1 VHPAPEQLVDSPLF
15 ASLTDEQLRAVASL
29 MDVVTQPAGTTLVGE
44 GAPGFSVFVLLD
56 GTAEA
61 TAEDLPL
68 SVLRAGDY
76 FGEIALLNAARR
88 TATVT
93 ATSPVT
99 LAVMYG
105 SDFRVFERDFPN
117 AAQQMKETT
126 ARRLER
132 SGSPE

>member
-1 VHPAPEQLVDSPLF
+1 MHPAPEQLVDSPLF

-29 MDVVTQPAGTTLVGE
+29 MDIVTQPAGTTLVGE

-68 SVLRAGDY
+68 SMLRAGDY

>member
-1 VHPAPEQLVDSPLF
+1 VHPAPEQLVGSPLF

-56 GTAEA
+56 GSAEA

-93 ATSPVT
+93 ASSPVT

-117 AAQQMKETT
+117 AAEQMKETT

>member
-1 VHPAPEQLVDSPLF
+1 MHPAPEQLVDSPLF

-56 GTAEA
+56 GTADA

-68 SVLRAGDY
+68 STLRAGDY
-76 FGEIALLNAARR
+76 FGEIALLNEARR

>member
-1 VHPAPEQLVDSPLF
+1 MHPAPEQLADSPLF

-29 MDVVTQPAGTTLVGE
+29 MDVVTQPAGATLVGE

-56 GTAEA
+56 GTADA

-68 SVLRAGDY
+68 STLRAGDY
-76 FGEIALLNAARR
+76 FGEIALLDAPRR

-117 AAQQMKETT
+117 AAEQMKETT

>member
-1 VHPAPEQLVDSPLF
+1 
-15 ASLTDEQLRAVASL
+15 
-29 MDVVTQPAGTTLVGE
+29 M
-44 GAPGFSVFVLLD
+44 FVLLD

-76 FGEIALLNAARR
+76 FGEIALLNEARR

-99 LAVMYG
+99 L
-105 SDFRVFERDFPN
+105 P
-117 AAQQMKETT
+117 
-126 ARRLER
+126 
-132 SGSPE
+132 

>member
-1 VHPAPEQLVDSPLF
+1 MHPQPEQLVDSPLF

-117 AAQQMKETT
+117 AAEQMKETT

>member
-1 VHPAPEQLVDSPLF
+1 MHPAPEQLVDSPLF

-29 MDVVTQPAGTTLVGE
+29 MDVVTQPTGTTLVGE

-56 GTAEA
+56 GTADA

-68 SVLRAGDY
+68 STLRAGDY

-117 AAQQMKETT
+117 AAHQMKETT

>member
-1 VHPAPEQLVDSPLF
+1 MHPGPEQLADSPLF

-29 MDVVTQPAGTTLVGE
+29 MDVVTQPAGTTLVGA
-44 GAPGFSVFVLLD
+44 GAPGLSVFILLD
-56 GTAEA
+56 GTADA

-68 SVLRAGDY
+68 SKLRAGDF
-76 FGEIALLNAARR
+76 FGEIALLTEARR

-93 ATSPVT
+93 ATSQVT

-105 SDFRVFERDFPN
+105 SDFRVFERDFPH
-117 AAQQMKETT
+117 AAQRMKETT

>member
-1 VHPAPEQLVDSPLF
+1 MHPQPEQLVGSPLF

-29 MDVVTQPAGTTLVGE
+29 MDIVTQPAGTTLVGE

-105 SDFRVFERDFPN
+105 SDFRFFERDFPN
-117 AAQQMKETT
+117 AAEQMKETT

>member
-56 GTAEA
+56 GAAEA

-68 SVLRAGDY
+68 STLRAGDY
-76 FGEIALLNAARR
+76 FGEIALLNEARR

>member
-1 VHPAPEQLVDSPLF
+1 MHPAPEQLVASSLF

-29 MDVVTQPAGTTLVGE
+29 MDVVTEPAGTTLVGE

-56 GTAEA
+56 GTADA

-68 SVLRAGDY
+68 STLRPGDF
-76 FGEIALLNAARR
+76 FGEIALVAERRR

-105 SDFRVFERDFPN
+105 SDLRVFERDFPD
-117 AAQQMKETT
+117 AARQMKEAT

-132 SGSPE
+132 SRSPE

>member
-1 VHPAPEQLVDSPLF
+1 MHPAPEQLVAFSLF

-29 MDVVTQPAGTTLVGE
+29 MDVVTQPPGTTLVGE

-56 GTAEA
+56 GTADA

-68 SVLRAGDY
+68 STLRAGDY
-76 FGEIALLNAARR
+76 FGEIALLNAPRR

-117 AAQQMKETT
+117 AAEQMKETT

>member
-1 VHPAPEQLVDSPLF
+1 MHPAPEQLTDSPLF

-29 MDVVTQPAGTTLVGE
+29 MDIVTQPAGTTLVGE

-56 GTAEA
+56 GTADA

-68 SVLRAGDY
+68 STLRTGDY
-76 FGEIALLNAARR
+76 FGEIALLNEARR

>member
-1 VHPAPEQLVDSPLF
+1 MHPAPEQLVDSPLF

-56 GTAEA
+56 GAAEA

-68 SVLRAGDY
+68 STLRAGDY
-76 FGEIALLNAARR
+76 FGEIALLNEARR

>member
-1 VHPAPEQLVDSPLF
+1 MHPQPEQLVDSPLF